1 MSEEEI
7 KKLVADET
15 AKQLTEYYRRSYPH
29 FEISS
34 GVESEAHGPT
44 EYCMT
49 TDTYQG
55 IHFYKQGNMKVRSNK
70 SVEIYS
76 GQKATDDTPAIHI
89 QSENGYVKIESDDT
103 LILKG
108 KRVQIISEGS
118 SDEDGVFIEGGKR
131 LNVDAGNITLDG
143 DNTNVIAAEEMH
155 INGGSD
161 LSLYSEAAPIQ
172 ISSGAESLFAGGVTS
187 QIMNVLDKAKK
198 FFSG

>member
-29 FEISS
+29 FEVSS
-34 GVESEAHGPT
+34 GVESEAHGQT

-55 IHFYKQGNMKVRSNK
+55 IHFYKQGNLKVRSNK

-76 GQKATDDTPAIHI
+76 GEKATDDTPAIHI

-108 KRVQIISEGS
+108 KRVQIISCLLYT
-118 SDEDGVFIEGGKR
+118 SD
-131 LNVDAGNITLDG
+131 
-143 DNTNVIAAEEMH
+143 AADE
-155 INGGSD
+155 
-161 LSLYSEAAPIQ
+161 
-172 ISSGAESLFAGGVTS
+172 
-187 QIMNVLDKAKK
+187 
-198 FFSG
+198 

>member
-70 SVEIYS
+70 SIEIYS
-76 GQKATDDTPAIHI
+76 GEKATDDTPAIHI

>member
-76 GQKATDDTPAIHI
+76 GQKATDEDASIHI
-89 QSENGYVKIESDDT
+89 QSENGYIKIESDDT

-143 DNTNVIAAEEMH
+143 DNTNLVAAEEMH

-187 QIMNVLDKAKK
+187 TIMNVLDKAKK
-198 FFSG
+198 FFS

>member
-76 GQKATDDTPAIHI
+76 CLLYTY
-89 QSENGYVKIESDDT
+89 QSP
-103 LILKG
+103 
-108 KRVQIISEGS
+108 R
-118 SDEDGVFIEGGKR
+118 
-131 LNVDAGNITLDG
+131 
-143 DNTNVIAAEEMH
+143 
-155 INGGSD
+155 D
-161 LSLYSEAAPIQ
+161 LT
-172 ISSGAESLFAGGVTS
+172 TS
-187 QIMNVLDKAKK
+187 RMPTSA
-198 FFSG
+198 

>member
-76 GQKATDDTPAIHI
+76 GQKATDDDASIHI
-89 QSENGYVKIESDDT
+89 QSENGYIKIESDDT

-108 KRVQIISEGS
+108 KRVQIISEGV

-143 DNTNVIAAEEMH
+143 DNTNLIAAEEMH

-187 QIMNVLDKAKK
+187 QIMNVLGKAKK
-198 FFSG
+198 FFS

>member
-76 GQKATDDTPAIHI
+76 GQKATDDDASIHI
-89 QSENGYVKIESDDT
+89 QSENGYIKIESDDT

-108 KRVQIISEGS
+108 KRVQIISEGV

-143 DNTNVIAAEEMH
+143 DITILIAAEEMH

-161 LSLYSEAAPIQ
+161 LSLMHI
-172 ISSGAESLFAGGVTS
+172 
-187 QIMNVLDKAKK
+187 
-198 FFSG
+198 

>member
-76 GQKATDDTPAIHI
+76 GQKATDDDASIHI
-89 QSENGYVKIESDDT
+89 QSENGYIKIESDDT

-108 KRVQIISEGS
+108 KRVQIISEGVS
-118 SDEDGVFIEGGKR
+118 NEDGVFIEGGKR

-143 DNTNVIAAEEMH
+143 DNTNLIAAEEMH

-172 ISSGAESLFAGGVTS
+172 ISSGTESLFAGGVS
-187 QIMNVLDKAKK
+187 SSIMNVLDKAKK

>member
-76 GQKATDDTPAIHI
+76 GQKATDDDASIHI
-89 QSENGYVKIESDDT
+89 QSENGYIKIESDDT

-172 ISSGAESLFAGGVTS
+172 ISSGAESIFAGGVTS

>member
-76 GQKATDDTPAIHI
+76 GQKATDDDASIHI
-89 QSENGYVKIESDDT
+89 QSENGYIKIESDDT

-108 KRVQIISEGS
+108 KRVQIISEGA

-143 DNTNVIAAEEMH
+143 DNTNLIAAEEMH

>member
-1 MSEEEI
+1 MTEEEI

-76 GQKATDDTPAIHI
+76 GQKATDDDASIHI
-89 QSENGYVKIESDDT
+89 QSENGYIKIESDDT

-108 KRVQIISEGS
+108 KRVQIISEGA

-143 DNTNVIAAEEMH
+143 DNTNLIAAEEMH

-187 QIMNVLDKAKK
+187 QIMNVLNKAKR
-198 FFSG
+198 FFS

>member
-34 GVESEAHGPT
+34 GVESEAHGQT

-89 QSENGYVKIESDDT
+89 QSENGYIKIESDDT

-131 LNVDAGNITLDG
+131 VNVDAGNVTLDG

>member
-76 GQKATDDTPAIHI
+76 GQKATDDDASIHI
-89 QSENGYVKIESDDT
+89 QSENGYIKIESDDT

-143 DNTNVIAAEEMH
+143 DNTNLIAAEEMH

-161 LSLYSEAAPIQ
+161 LSLYSEAAPLQ

-187 QIMNVLDKAKK
+187 QIMNVLGKAKK
-198 FFSG
+198 FFS

>member
-76 GQKATDDTPAIHI
+76 GQKATDDDASIHI
-89 QSENGYVKIESDDT
+89 QSENGYIKIESDDT

-108 KRVQIISEGS
+108 KRVQIISEGV

-143 DNTNVIAAEEMH
+143 DNTNLIAAEEMH

-172 ISSGAESLFAGGVTS
+172 ISSGTESLFAGGVS
-187 QIMNVLDKAKK
+187 SSIMNVLDKAKK

>member
-76 GQKATDDTPAIHI
+76 GQKATDDDASIHI
-89 QSENGYVKIESDDT
+89 QSENGYIKIESDDT

-143 DNTNVIAAEEMH
+143 DNTNLIAAEEMH

-187 QIMNVLDKAKK
+187 QIMNVLGKAKK
-198 FFSG
+198 FFS

>member
-76 GQKATDDTPAIHI
+76 GEKATDDTPAIHI
-89 QSENGYVKIESDDT
+89 QSENGYIKIESDDT

-131 LNVDAGNITLDG
+131 VNIDAGNVTLDG

>member
-1 MSEEEI
+1 MTEEEI

-76 GQKATDDTPAIHI
+76 GQKATDDDASIHI
-89 QSENGYVKIESDDT
+89 QSENGYIKIESDDT

-108 KRVQIISEGS
+108 KRVQIISEGVS
-118 SDEDGVFIEGGKR
+118 NEDGVFIEGGKR

-143 DNTNVIAAEEMH
+143 DNTNLIAAEEMH

-172 ISSGAESLFAGGVTS
+172 ISSGTESLFAGGVS
-187 QIMNVLDKAKK
+187 SSIMNVLDKAKK

>member
-76 GQKATDDTPAIHI
+76 GQKATDDDASIHI
-89 QSENGYVKIESDDT
+89 QSENGYIKIESDDT

-187 QIMNVLDKAKK
+187 QIMNVLAKAKR

>member
-34 GVESEAHGPT
+34 GVESEAHGQT

-76 GQKATDDTPAIHI
+76 GQKATDDDASIHI
-89 QSENGYVKIESDDT
+89 QSENGYIKIESDDT

-108 KRVQIISEGS
+108 KRVQIISEGA

-143 DNTNVIAAEEMH
+143 DNTNLIAAEEMH

-187 QIMNVLDKAKK
+187 QIMNVLGKAKK
-198 FFSG
+198 FFS

>member
-1 MSEEEI
+1 MTEEEI

-76 GQKATDDTPAIHI
+76 GQKATDDDASIHI
-89 QSENGYVKIESDDT
+89 QSENGYIKIESDDT

-108 KRVQIISEGS
+108 KRVQIISEGVS
-118 SDEDGVFIEGGKR
+118 NEDGVFIEGGKR

-143 DNTNVIAAEEMH
+143 DNTNLIAAEEMH

-172 ISSGAESLFAGGVTS
+172 ISSGADSLFAGGVS
-187 QIMNVLDKAKK
+187 KQIMNVLDKAKT

>member
-76 GQKATDDTPAIHI
+76 GQKATDDDASIHI
-89 QSENGYVKIESDDT
+89 QSENGYIKIESDDT

-172 ISSGAESLFAGGVTS
+172 ISSGTESLFAGGVS
-187 QIMNVLDKAKK
+187 SSIMNVLDKAKK

>member
-55 IHFYKQGNMKVRSNK
+55 IHFYKQGNMKIRSNK

-76 GQKATDDTPAIHI
+76 GQKATDDDASIHI
-89 QSENGYVKIESDDT
+89 QSENGYIKIESDDT

-108 KRVQIISEGS
+108 KRVQIISEGA

-131 LNVDAGNITLDG
+131 VNVDAGNVTLDG

>member
-76 GQKATDDTPAIHI
+76 GQKATDDDASIHI
-89 QSENGYVKIESDDT
+89 QSENGYIKIESDDT

-108 KRVQIISEGS
+108 KRVQIISEGA

-143 DNTNVIAAEEMH
+143 DNTNLIAAEEMH

-187 QIMNVLDKAKK
+187 QIMNVLNKAKR
-198 FFSG
+198 FFS

>member
-76 GQKATDDTPAIHI
+76 GEKATDDTPAIHI
-89 QSENGYVKIESDDT
+89 QSENGYIKIESDDT

-131 LNVDAGNITLDG
+131 VNVDAGNVTLDG

>member
-34 GVESEAHGPT
+34 GAESEAHGQT

-49 TDTYQG
+49 TDTHQG
-55 IHFYKQGNMKVRSNK
+55 IHFYKQGNLKVRSNK

-76 GQKATDDTPAIHI
+76 GEGATDDTPAIHI

-118 SDEDGVFIEGGKR
+118 SNEDGVFIEGGKR
-131 LNVDAGNITLDG
+131 FNVDAGSINVDG
-143 DNTNVIAAEEMH
+143 DNTNLIAAEEMH

-172 ISSGAESLFAGGVTS
+172 ISSGADSLFAGGVS
-187 QIMNVLDKAKK
+187 KQIMNVLDKAKT

>member
-55 IHFYKQGNMKVRSNK
+55 IHFYNQGNMKVRSNK
-70 SVEIYS
+70 YVEIYS
-76 GQKATDDTPAIHI
+76 GQKATDDDASIHI
-89 QSENGYVKIESDDT
+89 QSENGYIKIESDDT

-108 KRVQIISEGS
+108 KRVQIISEGV

-143 DNTNVIAAEEMH
+143 DNTNLIAAEEMH

-172 ISSGAESLFAGGVTS
+172 ISSGTESLFAGGVS
-187 QIMNVLDKAKK
+187 SSIMNVLDKAKK

>member
-89 QSENGYVKIESDDT
+89 QSENGYIKIESDDT

-131 LNVDAGNITLDG
+131 VNVDAGNVTLDG

>member
-76 GQKATDDTPAIHI
+76 GQKATDDDASIHI
-89 QSENGYVKIESDDT
+89 QSENGYIKIESDDT

>member
-76 GQKATDDTPAIHI
+76 GQKATDEDASIHI
-89 QSENGYVKIESDDT
+89 QSENGYIKIESDDT

-143 DNTNVIAAEEMH
+143 DNTNLVAAEEMH

-172 ISSGAESLFAGGVTS
+172 ISSGADSLFAGGVS
-187 QIMNVLDKAKK
+187 KQIMNVLDKAKT

>member
-76 GQKATDDTPAIHI
+76 GQKATDEDASIHI
-89 QSENGYVKIESDDT
+89 QSENGYIKIESDDT

-108 KRVQIISEGS
+108 KRVQIISEGA

-143 DNTNVIAAEEMH
+143 DNTNLIAAEEMH

-187 QIMNVLDKAKK
+187 QIMNVLNKAKR
-198 FFSG
+198 FFS

>member
-76 GQKATDDTPAIHI
+76 GQKATDDDASIHI
-89 QSENGYVKIESDDT
+89 QSENGYIKIESDDT

-108 KRVQIISEGS
+108 KRVQIISEGA

-172 ISSGAESLFAGGVTS
+172 ISSGAESLFAGGVTT
-187 QIMNVLDKAKK
+187 QIMNMLDKAKR
-198 FFSG
+198 FFS

>member
-76 GQKATDDTPAIHI
+76 GQKATDDDASIHI
-89 QSENGYVKIESDDT
+89 QSENGYIKIESDDT

-143 DNTNVIAAEEMH
+143 DNTNLIAAEEMH

-187 QIMNVLDKAKK
+187 QIMNVLNKAKR
-198 FFSG
+198 FFS

>member
-76 GQKATDDTPAIHI
+76 GQKATDDDASIHI
-89 QSENGYVKIESDDT
+89 QSENGYIKIESDDT

-108 KRVQIISEGS
+108 KRVQIISEGA

-131 LNVDAGNITLDG
+131 LKVDAGNITLDG

>member
-76 GQKATDDTPAIHI
+76 GQKATDDDASIHI
-89 QSENGYVKIESDDT
+89 QSENGYIKIESDDT

-108 KRVQIISEGS
+108 KRVQIISEGA

-143 DNTNVIAAEEMH
+143 DNTNLIAAEEMH

-172 ISSGAESLFAGGVTS
+172 ISSGAESLFAGGVS
-187 QIMNVLDKAKK
+187 SSIMNVLDKAKK

>member
-55 IHFYKQGNMKVRSNK
+55 IHFYKQGNMKIRSNK

-76 GQKATDDTPAIHI
+76 GQKATDDDASIHI
-89 QSENGYVKIESDDT
+89 QSENGYIKIESDDT

-187 QIMNVLDKAKK
+187 QIMNVLNKAKR
-198 FFSG
+198 FFS

>member
-29 FEISS
+29 FEVSS
-34 GVESEAHGPT
+34 GVESEAHGQT

-55 IHFYKQGNMKVRSNK
+55 IHFYKQGNLKVRSNK

-76 GQKATDDTPAIHI
+76 GEKATEDSAAIHI
-89 QSENGYVKIESDDT
+89 KSENGYVKIEADDT

-118 SDEDGVFIEGGKR
+118 SNEDGVFIEGGKR

-143 DNTNVIAAEEMH
+143 DNTNLVAAEEMH

-172 ISSGAESLFAGGVTS
+172 ISSGADSLFAGGVS
-187 QIMNVLDKAKK
+187 KQIMNVLDKAKT

>member
-76 GQKATDDTPAIHI
+76 GQKATDDDASIHI
-89 QSENGYVKIESDDT
+89 QSENGYIKIESDDT

-108 KRVQIISEGS
+108 KRVQTISEGS

>member
-76 GQKATDDTPAIHI
+76 GQKATDDDASIHI
-89 QSENGYVKIESDDT
+89 QSENGYIKIESDDT

-131 LNVDAGNITLDG
+131 LNVDACNITLDG

>member
-1 MSEEEI
+1 MTEEEI

-55 IHFYKQGNMKVRSNK
+55 IHFYKLGNMKVRSNK

-76 GQKATDDTPAIHI
+76 GQKATDDDASIHI
-89 QSENGYVKIESDDT
+89 QSENGYIKIESDDT

-108 KRVQIISEGS
+108 KRVQIISEGVS
-118 SDEDGVFIEGGKR
+118 NEDGVFIEGGKR

-143 DNTNVIAAEEMH
+143 DNTNLIAAEEMH

-172 ISSGAESLFAGGVTS
+172 ISSGTESLFAGGVS
-187 QIMNVLDKAKK
+187 SSIMNVLDKAKK

>member
-76 GQKATDDTPAIHI
+76 GQKATDDDASIHI
-89 QSENGYVKIESDDT
+89 QSENGYIKIESDDT

-187 QIMNVLDKAKK
+187 QIMNVLNKAKR
-198 FFSG
+198 FFS